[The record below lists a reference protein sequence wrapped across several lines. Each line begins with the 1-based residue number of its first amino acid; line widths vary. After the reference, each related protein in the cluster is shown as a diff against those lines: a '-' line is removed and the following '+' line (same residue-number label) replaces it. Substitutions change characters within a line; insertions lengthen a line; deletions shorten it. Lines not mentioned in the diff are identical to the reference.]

1 MSVDRA
7 EVVSLESLDLLERI
21 PNGSANADEVRTF
34 VLSVSPTFKGAH
46 ADAPAFA
53 QFCLRKVSGHG
64 RSPLVPGCLQETP
77 E

>member
-34 VLSVSPTFKGAH
+34 ILPVSPTFKCAH
-46 ADAPAFA
+46 ADVPAFA
-53 QFCLRKVSGHG
+53 
-64 RSPLVPGCLQETP
+64 
-77 E
+77 